1 MNILDKYSLEL
12 SNSVN
17 NLAIDKLIKQKNH
30 MMSKDEFEKIFIS
43 NMSEETDNIGF
54 DFESLENYEKWLG
67 ENIERD

>member
-1 MNILDKYSLEL
+1 MNILDKYRLEL